1 IGDLQAAAPNSA
13 NGVGDVLHKLDL
25 QGVVR
30 GAARRLLRI
39 ERRRNR
45 ILPAERAPVSKVHPS
60 GRNARSDANIAWHS
74 EAVGGEIGY
83 RNSAGVEAGT
93 VGISGADRAH
103 ATSIQSASNRV
114 AGSRLIEEPAIS
126 NMIDVDSH
134 EQVRANVAEIVRA
147 QNTALPELPL

>member
-1 IGDLQAAAPNSA
+1 
-13 NGVGDVLHKLDL
+13 
-25 QGVVR
+25 
-30 GAARRLLRI
+30 
-39 ERRRNR
+39 
-45 ILPAERAPVSKVHPS
+45 VSKVHPS

-83 RNSAGVEAGT
+83 RNSARVEAGT
-93 VGISGADRAH
+93 VGNSGVDRAH

-147 QNTALPELPL
+147 QNTALPELPLHTDVHLQRAGRLVVRIEEAAGRRLESALLQQGWQVSRTIGSV